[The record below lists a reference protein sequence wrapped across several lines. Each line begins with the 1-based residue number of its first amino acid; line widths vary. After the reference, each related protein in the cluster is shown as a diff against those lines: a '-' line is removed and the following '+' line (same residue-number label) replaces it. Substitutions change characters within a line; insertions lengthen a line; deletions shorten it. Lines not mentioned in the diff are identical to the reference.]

1 MPDNNLPKLP
11 EPVAY
16 IAAIKAQ
23 RLGQKIP
30 MMTTL
35 TVHRAFS
42 DDVMLFT
49 AEQMAAY
56 AQEATRQAMERTL
69 SICRQME
76 ERGYDAKDC
85 AEAIEDALRA
95 LIPQSEERHG

>member
-1 MPDNNLPKLP
+1 MSAEPKMP

-35 TVHRAFS
+35 SCLLEFEPTPSVCHPF
-42 DDVMLFT
+42 
-49 AEQMAAY
+49 
-56 AQEATRQAMERTL
+56 
-69 SICRQME
+69 
-76 ERGYDAKDC
+76 
-85 AEAIEDALRA
+85 
-95 LIPQSEERHG
+95 